1 MCVAYIEDCGYGAQS
16 RENLIALVFFVK
28 QELEWYKECHK
39 IGLQLLSKGAERSS
53 VANATVN

>member
-28 QELEWYKECHK
+28 QELE
-39 IGLQLLSKGAERSS
+39 
-53 VANATVN
+53 